1 MYERHHEPL
10 ISREEYL
17 RRIARSGG
25 LAFAAILAALFLGVS
40 GYHWIEGIPWVDSI
54 LNAAMILG
62 GMGPVAELHTTA
74 GKLFAAA
81 YALFSGLMFIV
92 VAGLLFAPVIHR
104 FLHKFH
110 LEARPQGQGQADLA
124 RDFPLSPPAPPWYKI
139 PLCFREKEGLYWP
152 VSSPSPTR
160 RGASGRPP
168 PRSTWPPPS
177 P

>member
-1 MYERHHEPL
+1 MYEHHHEPL
-10 ISREEYL
+10 ISRELFL

-25 LAFAAILAALFLGVS
+25 MAFAVVLAALFLGVS
-40 GYHWIEGIPWVDSI
+40 GYHWIEGLPWVDSI

-110 LEARPQGQGQADLA
+110 LEAGR
-124 RDFPLSPPAPPWYKI
+124 K
-139 PLCFREKEGLYWP
+139 
-152 VSSPSPTR
+152 
-160 RGASGRPP
+160 SGDN
-168 PRSTWPPPS
+168 
-177 P
+177 

>member
-1 MYERHHEPL
+1 MYERHDEKL
-10 ISREEYL
+10 ISRKTYV
-17 RRIARSGG
+17 RRIARTGG
-25 LAFAAILAALFLGVS
+25 LASAAILAALFVGVS

-110 LEARPQGQGQADLA
+110 LKAGRKG
-124 RDFPLSPPAPPWYKI
+124 
-139 PLCFREKEGLYWP
+139 
-152 VSSPSPTR
+152 
-160 RGASGRPP
+160 RGD
-168 PRSTWPPPS
+168 
-177 P
+177 